1 MIVLGIIAWVLCA
14 GIMYG
19 VGMHVDPDEIESD
32 PIFWMFLF
40 VLMWPMFLLMG
51 IVMSIVYAALR
62 KLTKI
67 GVFVACFLDK
77 LFEKKGEQDG

>member
-1 MIVLGIIAWVLCA
+1 MTVLFILVWALCA

-32 PIFWMFLF
+32 PILWMFLF
-40 VLMWPMFLLMG
+40 VLMWPIFLLMG
-51 IVMSIVYAALR
+51 IGYAALR

-67 GVFVACFLDK
+67 GIFVAGFLDK
-77 LFEKKGEQDG
+77 LMDKKDE